1 MDCSAEVN
9 IGGVKK
15 RKGDNVRTLLG
26 SVSSCELVG
35 GQELSILGE
44 AAELVWDAWGELVSL
59 QTC

>member
-1 MDCSAEVN
+1 MIHLKE
-9 IGGVKK
+9 
-15 RKGDNVRTLLG
+15 KGDNLRTLLG